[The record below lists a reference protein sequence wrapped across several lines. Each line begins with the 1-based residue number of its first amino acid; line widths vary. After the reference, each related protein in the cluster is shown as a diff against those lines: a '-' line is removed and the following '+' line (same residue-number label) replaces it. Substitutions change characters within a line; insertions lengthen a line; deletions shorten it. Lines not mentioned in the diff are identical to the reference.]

1 MKFNFLPLSI
11 ISIILLVLIPT
22 TGVFGQTNP
31 WSLFQ
36 QLCPTGRLATGPQC
50 QNLLTGNNI
59 GTGTCPT
66 GSVLQNGVCV
76 PFTNT
81 NTCPTGSVL
90 QNGVCVPFTNTNT
103 CPTGSVLQ
111 NGVCVPTTTPVQ
123 TAPIANAGPDQT
135 ITPLLGTTVRLDGT
149 ASFATTSGATIVS
162 YSWVQTSGNPTVT
175 LTGANTAAPTFPA
188 PTVSTSTPLT
198 FSLTVTDSNGAVSA
212 PDSVTIT
219 LNPSTQ

>member
-1 MKFNFLPLSI
+1 MNFNFIPLCT
-11 ISIILLVLIPT
+11 ISIILLLIPIPM
-22 TGVFGQTNP
+22 VLGQTNP
-31 WSLFQ
+31 WALFQ

-50 QNLLTGNNI
+50 QNFFTNTN
-59 GTGTCPT
+59 TCPT
-66 GSVLQNGVCV
+66 GSVLQNGICAPFTNTNTCPTGSVLQNGICA

-90 QNGVCVPFTNTNT
+90 QNGVCVP
-103 CPTGSVLQ
+103 S
-111 NGVCVPTTTPVQ
+111 TTPVQ

-135 ITPLLGTTVRLDGT
+135 VTPALGTTVTLVGT
-149 ASFATTSGATIVS
+149 GSFATTSGATIVS
-162 YSWVQTSGNPTVT
+162 YSWVQTSGTSVTLNGATTANPTFT
-175 LTGANTAAPTFPA
+175 A

>member
-1 MKFNFLPLSI
+1 MNFNFLSLCT
-11 ISIILLVLIPT
+11 ISIILLLIPIT
-22 TGVFGQTNP
+22 MAFGQTNP
-31 WSLFQ
+31 WALFQ

-50 QNLLTGNNI
+50 QNLFTTGINTA
-59 GTGTCPT
+59 TGTCST

-76 PFTNT
+76 PF
-81 NTCPTGSVL
+81 P
-90 QNGVCVPFTNTNT
+90 NTNT

-135 ITPLLGTTVRLDGT
+135 ITPLLGTTVPLDGT

-162 YSWVQTSGNPTVT
+162 YSWVQTSGSPTVT
-175 LTGANTAAPTFPA
+175 LAGANTASPTFPA

-219 LNPSTQ
+219 LNP

>member
-1 MKFNFLPLSI
+1 MNFNFLSLSTM
-11 ISIILLVLIPT
+11 SIILLLIPIT
-22 TGVFGQTNP
+22 MVFGQTNP
-31 WSLFQ
+31 WALFQ

-50 QNLLTGNNI
+50 QNF
-59 GTGTCPT
+59 
-66 GSVLQNGVCV
+66 
-76 PFTNT
+76 FTNT

-135 ITPLLGTTVRLDGT
+135 ITPLLGTTVALDGT

-162 YSWVQTSGNPTVT
+162 YSWVQTSGSPTVT

>member
-1 MKFNFLPLSI
+1 MNFNYIPLSS
-11 ISIILLVLIPT
+11 ISIILLLLIPT
-22 TGVFGQTNP
+22 TAVFGQKNP
-31 WSLFQ
+31 WALFQ
-36 QLCPTGRLATGPQC
+36 QLCPTGRLAAGPQC
-50 QNLLTGNNI
+50 LNLLQTQQPSITPGIN
-59 GTGTCPT
+59 TAGTCPT

-76 PFTNT
+76 PT
-81 NTCPTGSVL
+81 
-90 QNGVCVPFTNTNT
+90 TNTNT

-111 NGVCVPTTTPVQ
+111 NGVCVPTTTTVQ

-135 ITPLLGTTVRLDGT
+135 ITPLLGTTVTLDGT

-162 YSWVQTSGNPTVT
+162 YSWVQTSGTSVTLNGATTANPTF
-175 LTGANTAAPTFPA
+175 LAPI
-188 PTVSTSTPLT
+188 VSTSTPLT